1 MLLDI
6 FLSIPG
12 IVFLIT
18 CIVCVFI
25 FIRNSWVFSRKIK
38 LINNP
43 QRSEY
48 LSYDMMMLKFWI
60 WDIEKLKK
68 NK

>member
-1 MLLDI
+1 MTI
-6 FLSIPG
+6 TTAI
-12 IVFLIT
+12 ITIILIT
-18 CIVCVFI
+18 FGIAILLMIV
-25 FIRNSWVFSRKIK
+25 RNDWVFCEQVK
-38 LINNP
+38 LISNP
-43 QRSEY
+43 RRLEY